1 MPDPEAL
8 AIARHDLGK
17 YIAMNLRWLPDDP
30 STEMLREAL
39 RTDLL
44 KTRSAPSG
52 DEDALCLWKR
62 LRPSLAGYDLSVLD
76 THMSVIAE
84 GLPALEHLDRQAL
97 LQLSV
102 AAKGVGEAFR
112 RLRV

>member
-17 YIAMNLRWLPDDP
+17 YIAMNQRWLPDDP

-52 DEDALCLWKR
+52 DEDALGLWQR
-62 LRPSLAGYDLSVLD
+62 LRPSLAGYDLSALD
-76 THMSVIAE
+76 THMAAIAK
-84 GLPALEHLDRQAL
+84 GVPDLEHLDHQGL
-97 LQLSV
+97 LQLSA

-112 RLRV
+112 RLRI